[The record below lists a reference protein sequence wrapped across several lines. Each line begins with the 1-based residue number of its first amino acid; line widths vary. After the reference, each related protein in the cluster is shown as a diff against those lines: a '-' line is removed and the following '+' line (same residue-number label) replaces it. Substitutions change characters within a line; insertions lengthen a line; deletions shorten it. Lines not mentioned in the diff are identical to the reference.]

1 EEDLATDLE
10 EKPRFPPKVP
20 SGTPADPDASQD
32 PPEED
37 PLVKTNR
44 PSSTTTLASSGAA
57 SKKTKAARKKRKA
70 PDAESED
77 QTILTWSQSKLE
89 MAYLHAELN
98 NFLREDPVM
107 RTMHLKLLGSLAGPV
122 QAPLSTKN
130 KLDAAM
136 DLLRLLKEAGITA
149 GAFDADDLF
158 HLEVDEIRIAT
169 AALFNLLKPMV
180 GERPTARRPKPFSLL
195 KPLADEQP
203 TTKPAE
209 PKGAQVQSPE
219 YHTGSSQYASATSEA
234 GSESSSGSRRM
245 SLGPSGAAM
254 LQARAAGDLNVKIPT
269 PRSAKGTSSRVSP
282 RTPPQDPANGL
293 ETYFQAAMSRFL
305 SERPE
310 MRTPQQRTT
319 HSKIGERDVDMES
332 VVSQDHPELWEY
344 DPDDLDIGATRR
356 TAVTAAAVASTG
368 SPAVQRVKISA
379 ISDLK
384 EFTGKDRDEERA
396 RGWISKVKSAFT
408 RDQATD
414 EEKCLTFAD
423 LLTGPARNWYRQ
435 LSRPTRTKWS
445 DLLQSFQT
453 QYCGLG
459 VSVAWQYY
467 HARKRSEETPLEYLH
482 RLNVAGMRA
491 RLKIKDGDLKAR
503 LEHVEHF
510 IETLGDP
517 DLADQL
523 MLLRLADADQLE
535 DVLRARERAKSRQ
548 KKSTVPSKYRSKPS
562 APAPPA
568 GQTRA
573 VRAIQVAETRSEY
586 GSDPEDSGSD
596 GELVRAY
603 VAAASDQPQTPATVD
618 PPRAQDP
625 GRPSDATGDSQPQEH
640 RPRFNRDGQQRCS
653 HCGSHRHSDLGCW
666 KRLTCQKCGKRGHP
680 SDRCF
685 FVCRGCGQLHGHGKC
700 QMEEFY
706 NLIRQ
711 WFDPS
716 KHPGLLPEAAEKML
730 N

>member
-1 EEDLATDLE
+1 M
-10 EKPRFPPKVP
+10 K
-20 SGTPADPDASQD
+20 AS
-32 PPEED
+32 
-37 PLVKTNR
+37 
-44 PSSTTTLASSGAA
+44 
-57 SKKTKAARKKRKA
+57 RKKLKA

-77 QTILTWSQSKLE
+77 QTILSWSQSKLE

-107 RTMHLKLLGSLAGPV
+107 RTMHLKLLGSLTGPV

-130 KLDAAM
+130 KLVAAM
-136 DLLRLLKEAGITA
+136 DLLRLLKEAGLTA

-158 HLEVDEIRIAT
+158 HLEVDEIRVAT

-180 GERPTARRPKPFSLL
+180 GERPAARRPKPFSLL
-195 KPLADEQP
+195 KPLDDDQP
-203 TTKPAE
+203 AVKPAE
-209 PKGAQVQSPE
+209 PKSAQAQSPE

-234 GSESSSGSRRM
+234 GSDSSSGSRRM

-254 LQARAAGDLNVKIPT
+254 LQARAAGDLSVKAPT
-269 PRSAKGTSSRVSP
+269 PRPTEVTSSRASP
-282 RTPPQDPANGL
+282 RTPPQDPANSL
-293 ETYFQAAMSRFL
+293 ESYFQAAMSRFL

-310 MRTPQQRTT
+310 MRTPRQRAI

-356 TAVTAAAVASTG
+356 TAATAAVVAPTG
-368 SPAVQRVKISA
+368 SPAVQRVEISA

-396 RGWISKVKSAFT
+396 RGWIGKVKSAFT

-435 LSRPTRTKWS
+435 LRRSTRTKWS

-491 RLKIKDGDLKAR
+491 RLKIKDGDSKGR

-523 MLLRLADADQLE
+523 TLLRLADADQLE

-548 KKSTVPSKYRSKPS
+548 KKSTVPSKHRPKPA
-562 APAPPA
+562 APTPPA
-568 GQTRA
+568 GHPRA

-603 VAAASDQPQTPATVD
+603 AAAASDQPQTPAAGE
-618 PPRAQDP
+618 PPKALDP
-625 GRPSDATGDSQPQEH
+625 GRPSDIPGDSQPQEH
-640 RPRFNRDGQQRCS
+640 RPRFNRDGQQRYS

-685 FVCRGCGQLHGHGKC
+685 FVCRGCGQLHDHGKC

-716 KHPGLLPEAAEKML
+716 
-730 N
+730 

>member
-1 EEDLATDLE
+1 
-10 EKPRFPPKVP
+10 
-20 SGTPADPDASQD
+20 
-32 PPEED
+32 
-37 PLVKTNR
+37 
-44 PSSTTTLASSGAA
+44 
-57 SKKTKAARKKRKA
+57 
-70 PDAESED
+70 
-77 QTILTWSQSKLE
+77 

-107 RTMHLKLLGSLAGPV
+107 RTMHLKLLGSLTGPV

-130 KLDAAM
+130 KLVAAV
-136 DLLRLLKEAGITA
+136 DLLRLLKEAGLTA

-158 HLEVDEIRIAT
+158 HLEVDEIRVAT

-180 GERPTARRPKPFSLL
+180 GERPAARRPKPFSLL
-195 KPLADEQP
+195 KPLDDDQP
-203 TTKPAE
+203 AVKPAE
-209 PKGAQVQSPE
+209 PKSAQAQSPE

-234 GSESSSGSRRM
+234 GSDSSSGSRRM

-254 LQARAAGDLNVKIPT
+254 LQARAAGDLSVKAPT
-269 PRSAKGTSSRVSP
+269 PRPTEVTSSRASP
-282 RTPPQDPANGL
+282 RTPPQDPANSL
-293 ETYFQAAMSRFL
+293 ESYFQAAMSRFL

-310 MRTPQQRTT
+310 MRTPRQRAI

-356 TAVTAAAVASTG
+356 TAATAAVVAPTG
-368 SPAVQRVKISA
+368 SPAVQRVEISA

-396 RGWISKVKSAFT
+396 RGWIGKVK
-408 RDQATD
+408 
-414 EEKCLTFAD
+414 
-423 LLTGPARNWYRQ
+423 Q
-435 LSRPTRTKWS
+435 LRRSTRTKWS

-491 RLKIKDGDLKAR
+491 RLKIKDGDSKGR

-523 MLLRLADADQLE
+523 TLLRLADADQLE

-548 KKSTVPSKYRSKPS
+548 KKSTVPSKHRPKPA
-562 APAPPA
+562 APTPPA
-568 GQTRA
+568 GHPTA

-603 VAAASDQPQTPATVD
+603 AAAASDQPQTPAAGE
-618 PPRAQDP
+618 PPKALDP
-625 GRPSDATGDSQPQEH
+625 GRPSDIPGDSQPQEH
-640 RPRFNRDGQQRCS
+640 RPRFNRDGQQRYS

-685 FVCRGCGQLHGHGKC
+685 FVCRGCGQLHDHGKC

-716 KHPGLLPEAAEKML
+716 
-730 N
+730 